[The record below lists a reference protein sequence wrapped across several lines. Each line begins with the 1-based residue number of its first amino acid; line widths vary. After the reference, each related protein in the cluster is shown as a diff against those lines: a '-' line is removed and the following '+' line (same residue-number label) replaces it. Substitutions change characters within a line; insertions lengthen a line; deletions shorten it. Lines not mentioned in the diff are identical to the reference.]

1 MSSYA
6 ASITSN
12 ANSLAG
18 YTKKV
23 ARPARPDIEIDLKDH
38 TEGRV
43 YTTYD
48 ALSGNV
54 KITAPQNARFD
65 EVKITL
71 EGTIRTYVDNL
82 SPAASASTKTTA
94 IHRFLKLVMPVSESE
109 YPQPRIAESG
119 RTYTFPYNFVIPD
132 RLLPRSCTHPNTA
145 DHVTEAHLQL
155 PPSMGH
161 RALIG
166 GQSDM
171 APEMSKVLYA
181 IRVQVVKRRE
191 EDAREVVLVE
201 RNMPI
206 RVIPAQ
212 AEAAPLIVGAEDDQ
226 FVLSKTKALKK
237 GMFSGKLGKVTVS
250 AAQPAAIILPAPS
263 SSSSTPATT
272 MATVQLRF
280 DPHDSSAQPPRLGGL
295 STKITASTFFAVRP
309 TSGIPTH
316 RNAQSAFEIHRGVYD
331 STVSVSSRCVESVQ
345 WTKHPATIRRGSA
358 SSTSSSDF
366 SDCSQ
371 PIVPKESAAYYS
383 AKILVPITLP
393 STKVWIPT
401 FHNCITS
408 RLYVLDLSLSIHTP
422 GAGVPAST
430 VALHLPLQI
439 GAAGNLSS
447 RPEMTAA
454 EAAAELAEVD
464 EFLRPRLIEMPRE
477 ELIGNSVL
485 AHHATDL
492 PPSYEFSGVA
502 QAIRS

>member
-6 ASITSN
+6 ASITSS
-12 ANSLAG
+12 A
-18 YTKKV
+18 KKV
-23 ARPARPDIEIDLKDH
+23 ARPTRPDIEIRLKDH
-38 TEGRV
+38 TEGKF

-48 ALSGNV
+48 ALSGTVN
-54 KITAPQNARFD
+54 ITASQTARFD

-82 SPAASASTKTTA
+82 SPSASTAAKTTA
-94 IHRFLKLVMPVSESE
+94 IHRFLKLVMPVSESD

-119 RTYTFPYNFVIPD
+119 QTYTFPYNFVIPD
-132 RLLPRSCTHPNTA
+132 QLLPRSCNHPNTA
-145 DHVTEAHLQL
+145 DHVTNAHLQL
-155 PPSMGH
+155 PPSMGD
-161 RALIG
+161 RSLIG

-171 APEMSKVLYA
+171 APAMSKVQYA
-181 IRVQVVKRRE
+181 IRVQVVRHQE
-191 EDAREVVLVE
+191 EDSREVVLVE
-201 RNMPI
+201 RSKQI

-212 AEAAPLIVGAEDDQ
+212 EEAAPLNVGAEDDH

-263 SSSSTPATT
+263 SSVNTPATT
-272 MATVQLRF
+272 MATVHLTF
-280 DPHDSSAQPPRLGGL
+280 DPHDASSEPPRLGSL
-295 STKITASTFFAVRP
+295 ATKIKASTFYAVRP
-309 TSGIPTH
+309 TSGLPTH

-331 STVSVSSRCVESVQ
+331 SVVTVSSRCVESVQ
-345 WTKHPATIRRGSA
+345 WTKHPAITRRGSG

-371 PIVPKESAAYYS
+371 PILPKDSAAYYS
-383 AKILVPITLP
+383 AKVIVPITLP

-408 RLYVLDLSLSIHTP
+408 RIYVLDLSLSIHTP
-422 GAGVPAST
+422 GTGVPAST
-430 VALHLPLQI
+430 VSLRLPLQI
-439 GAAGNLSS
+439 GAAANMSS
-447 RPEMTAA
+447 RPAMTAA

-464 EFLRPRLIEMPRE
+464 EFLRPRIIEMPSE
-477 ELIGNSVL
+477 ELFGNSVL
-485 AHHATDL
+485 SHHETDL